1 MRLEGGNVEYGPG
14 QWEVNLAHDEALAA
28 ADQGVRLKYAIRE
41 VARRAGAKATF
52 MAKPFNKLSGS
63 SMHLHASLWK
73 DGKPAF
79 APEDGA
85 ENPLMRASLGGLIS
99 HLPGIALYGSP
110 SVNSY
115 KRFELDSF
123 APVNVSWG
131 GDNRTVSIRS
141 LVESPNAT
149 RIELRTPAS
158 DANPYWAAA
167 AHADARWPSAS
178 RRAPTRASAAR
189 ATSTASATAAD
200 ARSATRSVA
209 ARADTRITE
218 LLGQTAVDDLL
229 LLSEKEWLAFTTQVS
244 AWDIDRY
251 LGAI

>member
-1 MRLEGGNVEYGPG
+1 M
-14 QWEVNLAHDEALAA
+14 
-28 ADQGVRLKYAIRE
+28 RLKYAVRE
-41 VARRAGAKATF
+41 AARREGAKATF

-63 SMHLHASLWK
+63 SMHLHVSLWK
-73 DGKPAF
+73 DGEPAF
-79 APEDGA
+79 APADGA
-85 ENPLMRASLGGLIS
+85 ENPLMRSALGGLIGTCRAS
-99 HLPGIALYGSP
+99 RCTARRP
-110 SVNSY
+110 SNSY

-167 AHADARWPSAS
+167 GMLTAIAVGIEDGADPGKRGEGYLYGIGDELPTDAR
-178 RRAPTRASAAR
+178 RR
-189 ATSTASATAAD
+189 D
-200 ARSATRSVA
+200 LA

-229 LLSEKEWLAFTTQVS
+229 LLSRRSGRRSRPRSRPGTSTATS
-244 AWDIDRY
+244 
-251 LGAI
+251 GAI